1 MEVKFKVWN
10 KKDKQMIDWF
20 TLTQNAWNTF
30 RGDTPLSLIYDVL
43 VARKDDFEVLP
54 FIGVKDEN
62 NKEVHLADK
71 VKGRYMV
78 QRSLNPDAEP
88 EIIHF
93 EGVIKYAEGCF
104 YVKAENGQCVFSF
117 TYPDYELEVVGN
129 EFEGVA

>member
-1 MEVKFKVWN
+1 MNREIKFRAFENENGRNRMFNWNEVKK
-10 KKDKQMIDWF
+10 
-20 TLTQNAWNTF
+20 
-30 RGDTPLSLIYDVL
+30 
-43 VARKDDFEVLP
+43 DFEVWLNCKDTFVMQ
-54 FIGVKDEN
+54 FINVTDSN
-62 NKEVHLADK
+62 DIEVYEGDK

-78 QRSLNPDAEP
+78 QRSLDPNAEP

-104 YVKAENGQCVFSF
+104 YVKADNGQCAFSF

>member
-1 MEVKFKVWN
+1 MVDGETVC
-10 KKDKQMIDWF
+10 Q
-20 TLTQNAWNTF
+20 
-30 RGDTPLSLIYDVL
+30 
-43 VARKDDFEVLP
+43 
-54 FIGVKDEN
+54 FIGVTDT
-62 NKEVHLADK
+62 NKIDVYKGDR

-78 QRSLNPDAEP
+78 QRSLDPNAEP

-104 YVKAENGQCVFSF
+104 YVKADNGQCVFSF